1 MTTLSTLTTPADSR
15 AVAGPAPGGERFHH
29 IDALRGLLMVLGVVL
44 HAALIYMSGSD
55 WVVSDPGQSA
65 VFGYVYEGIHA
76 FRMPAF
82 FVISGLL
89 TERMLRKGAGR
100 FVRDRFVRLGVP
112 LLTTA
117 IVLNAVQT
125 YLVYGPEVGLAGAWA
140 VYVDG
145 RWVGHLWFIV
155 YLLVYGCV
163 AAGVRAIVGDRLSGA
178 MPLFAGAV
186 IGVMPAVSGGLR
198 WVGDTYLSADALTHG
213 MLDVRDLIGYA
224 TFFAFGLVYRPGA
237 DPDALRR
244 LAIWSVPLLAFSIAS
259 PLDHVDGMS
268 LYADAGVAWSTSVL
282 CLYIGLKLLA
292 RPSAIVRRLADA
304 SYTVYLVHHLAVVAL
319 GLALVSVPAPSGVK
333 FALVV
338 AGAVALS
345 LGVHERGVRKSPTLA
360 FLLNGQRKRP
370 AAVAEPVVV
379 EARVPSADR
388 LWSGVS
394 TDTTPTSPGKGTVGG
409 TSRRNGAGC

>member
-1 MTTLSTLTTPADSR
+1 
-15 AVAGPAPGGERFHH
+15 
-29 IDALRGLLMVLGVVL
+29 
-44 HAALIYMSGSD
+44 
-55 WVVSDPGQSA
+55 
-65 VFGYVYEGIHA
+65 
-76 FRMPAF
+76 
-82 FVISGLL
+82 
-89 TERMLRKGAGR
+89 
-100 FVRDRFVRLGVP
+100 
-112 LLTTA
+112 
-117 IVLNAVQT
+117 
-125 YLVYGPEVGLAGAWA
+125 
-140 VYVDG
+140 
-145 RWVGHLWFIV
+145 
-155 YLLVYGCV
+155 
-163 AAGVRAIVGDRLSGA
+163 
-178 MPLFAGAV
+178 
-186 IGVMPAVSGGLR
+186 
-198 WVGDTYLSADALTHG
+198 

-224 TFFAFGLVYRPGA
+224 PFFAFGLVYRPGA
-237 DPDALRR
+237 EPDALRR
-244 LAIWSVPLLAFSIAS
+244 LAIWSVPLFAFSIAS

-282 CLYIGLKLLA
+282 CLYLGLKLLA

-338 AGAVALS
+338 AGAVVVS

-394 TDTTPTSPGKGTVGG
+394 TDTTPTSPGTGTVGG